1 MTSLAKGIWNMG
13 RIQTLKAMLL
23 AAFIS
28 VEMLAVLIAVGLL
41 WLPTLYQRLA
51 VCSHRDGR
59 CIASW
64 SDFLEWFVLGYK
76 SLHSLL
82 HPKDADR
89 KSFYRWPDYS
99 LLRYYGYIPLLLCV
113 LGGYCSYVFGSAS
126 VLAQSSDR
134 NYLLGHYACVDGL
147 SCNFGD
153 GCSTYRCFAWWC

>member
-28 VEMLAVLIAVGLL
+28 VEMLAVLIAVGLAL
-41 WLPTLYQRLA
+41 WLPT
-51 VCSHRDGR
+51 
-59 CIASW
+59 
-64 SDFLEWFVLGYK
+64 FVSKIGGLFTQGWEMYCVLVGLPLSGLFFGYK

-113 LGGYCSYVFGSAS
+113 LGVGTALMFLVVPQSLPSSIGTITGPYAFGCSQ
-126 VLAQSSDR
+126 LQ
-134 NYLLGHYACVDGL
+134 
-147 SCNFGD
+147 FGD